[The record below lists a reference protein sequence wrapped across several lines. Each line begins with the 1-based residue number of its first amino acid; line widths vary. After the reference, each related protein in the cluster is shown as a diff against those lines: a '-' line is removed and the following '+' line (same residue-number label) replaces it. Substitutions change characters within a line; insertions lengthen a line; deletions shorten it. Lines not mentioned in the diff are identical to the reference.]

1 IQGGLFPLPQHA
13 TRPRARGREHTEFQ
27 AKRWQLAAGVCG
39 SRSALCR
46 AVREVRRMKHK
57 RACAPSLT
65 LPRKAEEG
73 TVFRTFRCAGSPS
86 PTVPRAAGEGRAAYN
101 LQPTAYSRLR
111 RALGSGLWAL
121 ARMVRAFAPSLALP
135 RFAGEGIAQTR
146 TVRATSLA
154 LPSAARTTSLPRSCS
169 VRATSP
175 SCSVRATPPSCNA
188 RATSPLPRAAR
199 ATSLSLPRK
208 AGEGQGGGRSL
219 VLAALSVCVLVGCS
233 SGAPTEE

>member
-1 IQGGLFPLPQHA
+1 MPSRKGIQGGLFPLPQHA

-65 LPRKAEEG
+65 LPRG
-73 TVFRTFRCAGSPS
+73 PG
-86 PTVPRAAGEGRAAYN
+86 AAGEGRAAYN

>member
-1 IQGGLFPLPQHA
+1 
-13 TRPRARGREHTEFQ
+13 
-27 AKRWQLAAGVCG
+27 
-39 SRSALCR
+39 
-46 AVREVRRMKHK
+46 RRMKHK

-154 LPSAARTTSLPRSCS
+154 LPSAARTTSLPRSC
-169 VRATSP
+169 
-175 SCSVRATPPSCNA
+175 NA

-233 SGAPTEE
+233 SGAPTEENPVTKPPSAGASYSG